1 MSSQVSRSTQEFII
15 ILSLM
20 VLSYQPER
28 SEGVDQDDTCLYT
41 IAKHDGT
48 VKGLLDSI
56 LAEQKYTH
64 ELLLEVVEHFSLNVH
79 ICDDDEQG
87 DVNCDP
93 EEVAHAAH
101 ACAG

>member
-1 MSSQVSRSTQEFII
+1 
-15 ILSLM
+15 M

-28 SEGVDQDDTCLYT
+28 SERVDQDDTRLYA

-48 VKGLLDSI
+48 VEGLLDSI

-64 ELLLEVVEHFSLNVH
+64 ELLFEVVEHLSLNVH

-87 DVNCDP
+87 DINCDT
-93 EEVAHAAH
+93 EEIAHAAH
-101 ACAG
+101 AGAG